1 MHTSQKLLRQQQ
13 KHIAHHAQ
21 KTNAYTF
28 FNILTSPQLL
38 DVVEQHLPPHR
49 ERLYTPTTTLSLFLA
64 QAMNADASCQNTVNH
79 HAVERVFNGLSAC
92 STTTGAYCKARARLP
107 QNMIAELANKPANS
121 FLNKYPTDG
130 AGRAVASNEWMA
142 PP

>member
-49 ERLYTPTTTLSLFLA
+49 ERLYTPTTTLSLFTCA
-64 QAMNADASCQNTVNH
+64 GD
-79 HAVERVFNGLSAC
+79 EYGRILSEHGESPC
-92 STTTGAYCKARARLP
+92 R
-107 QNMIAELANKPANS
+107 
-121 FLNKYPTDG
+121 
-130 AGRAVASNEWMA
+130 
-142 PP
+142 